1 MRTVAL
7 LLIGVQTL
15 VFVPAMACAREG
27 YDAPMRHHA
36 DSASEGA
43 AVDSGDPCDAC
54 GMPDC
59 PDMATC
65 AAPTAAL
72 TADAGVAWAALPDY
86 ALDLSRIRALLSHP
100 RDPVPPPPRV

>member
-1 MRTVAL
+1 MKTIAL

-15 VFVPAMACAREG
+15 GFVPPVACAGEG

-36 DSASEGA
+36 DSASGGA
-43 AVDSGDPCDAC
+43 AVDSGDPCDGC

-72 TADAGVAWAALPDY
+72 TADAGVAWATLPDH
-86 ALDLSRIRALLSHP
+86 ALDPARIRAFLSHP
-100 RDPVPPPPRV
+100 RDPVRPPPRV